1 MSSILDKKENNV
13 ATITITVT
21 AEDFSKA
28 LDAAY
33 KKNRGKFNIDG
44 FRKGK
49 APRKIIENRYG
60 EGVFF
65 EDALDE
71 AFPSEYEKAIEEHD
85 LKPVNMPAMT
95 KLDSISKEEG
105 ATFTIEVELEP
116 EFELGE
122 YKGIEIYS
130 TEYEATDKDVEDE
143 LERVREQNARLVSVE
158 DTEAKDG
165 DTVIIDFDGYVGDEP
180 FEGGKGENYPLVLGS
195 NSFIPGFEDQLIGK
209 KAGEET
215 EVNVTFPE
223 EYHAA
228 ELAGKDSV
236 FKVKIHEVKAKE
248 LPELD
253 DDFAAD
259 VSEFDTL
266 DEYKESLKKT
276 IKEQR
281 ENNLKGAAINTIIE
295 EVCKNTEIDIPKCMI
310 DRKTEDVKAQF
321 EQQIMQSGID
331 PKTYYEIMKQQNE
344 GKSEADFDALFVEQA
359 EHDVKQDL
367 VLNKLMEV
375 ESFDVSDEEKEAE
388 YENFAKAYNQKV
400 EDFKK
405 VLDEATENYIENF
418 IKQRKLFDFLIE
430 NAKVKEEEKEE
441 K

>member
-13 ATITITVT
+13 ATITITVS
-21 AEDFSKA
+21 AEDFNKA
-28 LDAAY
+28 IDAAY
-33 KKNRGKFNIDG
+33 KKNKGKFSIDG

-49 APRKIIENRYG
+49 APRQIIERKFG
-60 EGVFF
+60 EGIFF

-71 AFPSEYEKAIEEHD
+71 AFPAEYEQAIKEHD
-85 LKPVNMPAMT
+85 LKPVNMPSMT

-122 YKGIEIYS
+122 YKGIEIYPI
-130 TEYEATDKDVEDE
+130 EYEVTEKDVEDE
-143 LERVREQNARLVSVE
+143 LNRVREQNARLVSVE
-158 DTEAKDG
+158 DTESKEG
-165 DTVIIDFDGYVGDEP
+165 DTVVIDFEGFVGDEA

-209 KAGEET
+209 KAGEEVD
-215 EVNVTFPE
+215 VNVTFPE
-223 EYHAA
+223 EYHAPD
-228 ELAGKDSV
+228 LAGKDSV
-236 FKVKIHEVKAKE
+236 FKVKIHEVKSKE

-266 DEYKESLKKT
+266 DEYKEDLKAT
-276 IKEQR
+276 IKQQR
-281 ENNLKGAAINTIIE
+281 ENNLRGAAINTIVE
-295 EVCKNTEIDIPKCMI
+295 EVCNNTEIDIPKCMI
-310 DRKTEDVKAQF
+310 ERKAEDVKAQF

-331 PKTYYEIMKQQNE
+331 PKTYYDVMKSQNG
-344 GKSEADFDALFVEQA
+344 GKNEDDFMKLFEEQA
-359 EHDVKQDL
+359 EHDVKQEL
-367 VLNKLMEV
+367 VLTKLMEV
-375 ESFDVSDEEKEAE
+375 ENFEATDEEVEEEIA
-388 YENFAKAYNQKV
+388 NFAKAYNQKV

-405 VLDEATENYIENF
+405 TMDDTTKDYINNF

-430 NAKVKEEEKEE
+430 NAKVKEEEAK
-441 K
+441 